1 MLMYSK
7 KLSMTKKAKYTTYS
21 VGDLVWLNDPAHS
34 RCKLAP
40 RWKGPYIVTRT
51 VQPASGYS
59 VLYAIQPKGFPEKTP
74 QVVHHN
80 RLKPYLAPT
89 CQLGRTVSDASSPIA
104 QPVEKEVPSSTSNS
118 NTLAAQEN
126 LPSVVF
132 TGGVPNQSS
141 ARSLLLGQP
150 PLNLTQNTGQFNVPQ
165 SGDTASS
172 KVDRLTSMAPHA
184 VLDSR
189 PLGHRPFR
197 LPARFKDFVVK

>member
-1 MLMYSK
+1 M
-7 KLSMTKKAKYTTYS
+7 
-21 VGDLVWLNDPAHS
+21 GELVWLNDPAHS

-51 VQPASGYS
+51 VQPDSGYS
-59 VLYAIQPKGFPEKTP
+59 VLYAIQPKGFPEKTR

-80 RLKPYLAPT
+80 HLKPYLAPT
-89 CQLGRTVSDASSPIA
+89 CQLGRTVSDAPSPIA
-104 QPVEKEVPSSTSNS
+104 QPVEKEVPFSTSNS

-132 TGGVPNQSS
+132 TGGVSNQSS

-150 PLNLTQNTGQFNVPQ
+150 PLNLTQNTGQVNVPQ

-172 KVDRLTSMAPHA
+172 KVDRLTFMAPHA
-184 VLDSR
+184 VLDSS
-189 PLGHRPFR
+189 PLARMLVR
-197 LPARFKDFVVK
+197 LPARFKNKIK